1 MRRRARSAFTVATAT
16 FSGVVE
22 NGAAFNPAEPDDAH
36 QIREGRQQVGGRLG
50 GQVAVF
56 PADHPVGPAGRGVGA
71 GREGLVGQRDQ
82 LEAGPGGGGV
92 LEAAVGPEVVE
103 RGAAVIRPKKGKPTI
118 GELTVRRL
126 KQGPK
131 MIMSSKEL
139 MALLRDEPDEI
150 DAD

>member
-1 MRRRARSAFTVATAT
+1 MRITSKGQVTI
-16 FSGVVE
+16 
-22 NGAAFNPAEPDDAH
+22 PQH
-36 QIREGRQQVGGRLG
+36 IREQLG
-50 GQVAVF
+50 L
-56 PADHPVGPAGRGVGA
+56 HP
-71 GREGLVGQRDQ
+71 ET
-82 LEAGPGGGGV
+82 
-92 LEAAVGPEVVE
+92 EVEFSVE
-103 RGAAVIRPKKGKPTI
+103 RGAAVLRPKKGKPTI